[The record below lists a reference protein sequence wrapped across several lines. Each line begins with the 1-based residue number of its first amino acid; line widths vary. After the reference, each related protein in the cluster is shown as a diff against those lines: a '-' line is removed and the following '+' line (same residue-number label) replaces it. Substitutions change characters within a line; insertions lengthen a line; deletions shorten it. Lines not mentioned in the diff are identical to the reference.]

1 MVNPWGFLSS
11 FPANDVPWR
20 RRIEHSCATNSWL
33 LTRKIRGP
41 SPISRWGCHGNWH
54 WNGPTRWWLNPK
66 KEATQSMRINVYKW
80 YKCHLKNMKDVS
92 RCEMMADLSTQYII
106 TDERWLKYLP
116 RVISGGFCF
125 RPLQVW
131 KVMYPSFERCHA
143 LGFSGNSCCSVN
155 SRHLRKDFVNA
166 FKGFLH
172 MFGSKSPRTY
182 RVRPPK
188 LVCEPIK
195 YSDISGPPKL
205 SEL

>member
-1 MVNPWGFLSS
+1 MY
-11 FPANDVPWR
+11 
-20 RRIEHSCATNSWL
+20 T
-33 LTRKIRGP
+33 
-41 SPISRWGCHGNWH
+41 
-54 WNGPTRWWLNPK
+54 
-66 KEATQSMRINVYKW
+66 
-80 YKCHLKNMKDVS
+80 CHLKNMKDVS

-116 RVISGGFCF
+116 PVISGGFCF

-143 LGFSGNSCCSVN
+143 LDFSGNSCCSVN
-155 SRHLRKDFVNA
+155 SRHLRKDCVNA

-182 RVRPPK
+182 RVRPFK

-195 YSDISGPPKL
+195 YSYISRPPKTQVKRVVRQL
-205 SEL
+205 TVAIYGASPCTPRKFSVAVENSPFS

>member
-1 MVNPWGFLSS
+1 MTAKDRAQLRNEFLAFDTQNTGTITHLQVRLPWQ
-11 FPANDVPWR
+11 
-20 RRIEHSCATNSWL
+20 
-33 LTRKIRGP
+33 LTLEWTYKVMAE
-41 SPISRWGCHGNWH
+41 S
-54 WNGPTRWWLNPK
+54 K

-116 RVISGGFCF
+116 HVISGGFCF